1 MAKRALTLLR
11 HGDALAAA
19 PGAEDYGRVLSARG
33 EDDIRRLSQRCL
45 HLQLHA
51 DWLYASS
58 AARTQASAAPFERI
72 WTCPCV
78 DSPELYL
85 AHEHQLLDILR
96 QTPPDIAHVF
106 MVGHNPGISY
116 LASLLCHQ
124 PARIELPTAGLV
136 SFEITAEWVDLRPQ
150 CANLT
155 LHLQPS
161 DY

>member
-1 MAKRALTLLR
+1 MTTRALTLLR

-33 EDDIRRLSQRCL
+33 EDDIRRLAQRCL

-51 DWLYASS
+51 DWIYASP
-58 AARTQASAAPFERI
+58 AARTQSSTEPFKRV
-72 WTCPCV
+72 WNCQCM
-78 DSPELYL
+78 DSPALYL
-85 AHEHQLLDILR
+85 APEHQLLDILR

-116 LASLLCHQ
+116 LASLLCQ
-124 PARIELPTAGLV
+124 QQRLIELPTAGLV
-136 SFEITAEWVDLRPQ
+136 SFTTKAEWVDLRPQ
-150 CANLT
+150 CADLT
-155 LHLQPS
+155 LQLQPG

>member
-1 MAKRALTLLR
+1 M
-11 HGDALAAA
+11 
-19 PGAEDYGRVLSARG
+19 
-33 EDDIRRLSQRCL
+33 
-45 HLQLHA
+45 
-51 DWLYASS
+51 
-58 AARTQASAAPFERI
+58 
-72 WTCPCV
+72 

-124 PARIELPTAGLV
+124 QARIELPTAGLV
-136 SFEITAEWVDLRPQ
+136 SFEITAEWVDIRPQ
-150 CANLT
+150 CANLI

>member
-1 MAKRALTLLR
+1 MATQALTLLR
-11 HGDALAAA
+11 HGDALAAT
-19 PGAEDYGRVLSARG
+19 PGAEDYGRMLSARG
-33 EDDIRRLSQRCL
+33 VDDIRRLAQRCL
-45 HLQLHA
+45 HLNLCA
-51 DWLYASS
+51 DWIYASP
-58 AARTQASAAPFERI
+58 AARTQSSAEPFKRV
-72 WTCPCV
+72 WNCPCV

-116 LASLLCHQ
+116 LASLLSHQ
-124 PARIELPTAGLV
+124 QARIELPTAGLV
-136 SFEITAEWVDLRPQ
+136 SFETAAEWVDLRPQ

-155 LHLQPS
+155 LQLQPG

>member
-19 PGAEDYGRVLSARG
+19 LGAEDYGRVLSARG

-51 DWLYASS
+51 DWLYVSP

-72 WTCPCV
+72 WNCPCV

-124 PARIELPTAGLV
+124 QARIELPTAGLV

-155 LHLQPS
+155 MHLQPS